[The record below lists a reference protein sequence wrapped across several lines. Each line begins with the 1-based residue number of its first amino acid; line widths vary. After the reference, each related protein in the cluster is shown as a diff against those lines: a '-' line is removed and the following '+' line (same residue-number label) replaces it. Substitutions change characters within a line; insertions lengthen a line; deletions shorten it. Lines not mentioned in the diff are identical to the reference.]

1 MFCCDSTSVLSC
13 AGSLLRPFAESAVCP
28 SDTSETV
35 QYDYLDAHVDQPTSS
50 TIRSGYSIGYGT
62 VRHRTSSPTDHLLTC
77 VGELPIPQPHRSP
90 LSRPPPSKTATKA
103 KPITTKADTR
113 TSRHPHRP
121 HPPPPWK
128 PNEPI
133 ASPVSQAWNEWR
145 LLEPAASLAAV
156 VVLAA
161 AAASASPRRAHPQSA
176 SPRRR
181 PSISRAISTAIR
193 S

>member
-1 MFCCDSTSVLSC
+1 MIVDSSSRLHTTC
-13 AGSLLRPFAESAVCP
+13 ASRVCVLLRQHVRPVVRRVATSSIWLSRECCLPP

-133 ASPVSQAWNEWR
+133 ASPVSQAWNE
-145 LLEPAASLAAV
+145 
-156 VVLAA
+156 
-161 AAASASPRRAHPQSA
+161 
-176 SPRRR
+176 
-181 PSISRAISTAIR
+181 
-193 S
+193 